1 MQGDAKH
8 LSIPGSSGCEPLEGE
23 AAHAKSPS
31 SLGCIRQLF
40 HFVSHPPRST
50 HGDFFPFSG
59 IAVNPALEKNWAFL
73 PRPANTS
80 SVSRLARQA
89 ANLISYTQS
98 KLTMWFSAGA
108 LGRSRLCARP
118 RDKCFLSASGVCMG
132 SQGAETSGRCRAL
145 LPVSLA
151 PAAVGTGVG
160 FGIPSQDGSQ
170 DIPALARVLTWLR
183 LPKRER
189 NPNFLW

>member
-1 MQGDAKH
+1 MP
-8 LSIPGSSGCEPLEGE
+8 SIFP
-23 AAHAKSPS
+23 
-31 SLGCIRQLF
+31 SLGAAA
-40 HFVSHPPRST
+40 VSHSKEKRLMPSLQAAWDASDSSST
-50 HGDFFPFSG
+50 LFPIRPGAPTGIFFPFPG

-98 KLTMWFSAGA
+98 KLTTWFSAGA
-108 LGRSRLCARP
+108 LGRSGLCAHP
-118 RDKCFLSASGVCMG
+118 RDKCFLSASGICMG
-132 SQGAETSGRCRAL
+132 SQRAETSGRCRAL

-151 PAAVGTGVG
+151 PAAAGTGVG
-160 FGIPSQDGSQ
+160 FGIASQDGSQ
-170 DIPALARVLTWLR
+170 DIPALAWVLTWLH